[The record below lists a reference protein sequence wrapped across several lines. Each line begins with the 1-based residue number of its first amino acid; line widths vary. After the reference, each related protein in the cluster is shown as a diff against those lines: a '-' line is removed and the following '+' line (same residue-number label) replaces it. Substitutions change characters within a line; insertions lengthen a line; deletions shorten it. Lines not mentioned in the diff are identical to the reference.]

1 MSHELDYRDLFS
13 YTALI
18 KDLYNNHNQ
27 FYIFL
32 FFVVPKILVLLEKF
46 CYASFFILLGF
57 LCQILDLI

>member
-1 MSHELDYRDLFS
+1 MSHELDYGDLFS

-32 FFVVPKILVLLEKF
+32 FFVVSKNSVLLKISGF
-46 CYASFFILLGF
+46 HMFLQNMVFFRF
-57 LCQILDLI
+57 